1 MNFSNGTYKVLFIKD
16 TGVWYPIGCLTS
28 NSFSE
33 SVSMLSTTT
42 RDNTNGWET
51 SVPTTQSFNI
61 SFSGLL
67 TFTNLSSTVITYEEI
82 KVLKRSRTL
91 IEWKIESSD
100 GGDTESGYGYITSLS
115 DSAEIDSFLSFT
127 GEIVGYSTPTTTA
140 GTTPPA
146 IDDLDDMTIPYEAA
160 KID

>member
-1 MNFSNGTYKVLFIKD
+1 MAFGNGIYKVLYIKVS
-16 TGVWYPIGCLTS
+16 TEWFPIGCLTS

-33 SVSMLSTTT
+33 SVSMLGTTT

-67 TFTNLSSTVITYEEI
+67 TFDDRGATVITYEEI
-82 KVLKRSRTL
+82 KVLKRARTL
-91 IEWKIESSD
+91 IEWKIESSE

-127 GEIVGYSTPTTTA
+127 GEIKGYSTPTTTA
-140 GTTPPA
+140 GTTPSTLT
-146 IDDLDDMTIPYEAA
+146 LDDMTVPYEAA